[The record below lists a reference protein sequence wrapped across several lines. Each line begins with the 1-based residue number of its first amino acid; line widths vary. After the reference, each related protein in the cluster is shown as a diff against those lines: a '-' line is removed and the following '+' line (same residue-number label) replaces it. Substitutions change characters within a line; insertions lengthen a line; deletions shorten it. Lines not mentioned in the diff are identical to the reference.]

1 MSKVLVISSDA
12 MVGEDLVQYRQTSS
26 YRRLFA
32 GGAQVRQ
39 VRSIYP
45 SLTLPAHV
53 TMMTGMY
60 PEHHGIAS
68 NTLLTPGTVPAP
80 WHWEYGPILC
90 DTVFKAAKQAGRT
103 TAAVFWPVTGSN
115 PDIDYLLADNW
126 PYGPGDTL
134 EKAFRRTGTTPEVL
148 QIVERHKAI
157 YEHCQQKHPERDL
170 FGIRCACD
178 ILRQFRPDL
187 MLLHPANI
195 DAVRHTQGIFGPHIT
210 KAVEELDDWLNA
222 LADAMEEAG
231 VLEETNIFL
240 VSDHGQRNFTRFVS
254 LNVEL
259 ARAGL
264 IRLDGDGKVESWDAW
279 CMTNGMSAL
288 IYLRDPADQGLHDRV
303 YALLQQLQQTGLY
316 GFSRLYTTEEARRE
330 EHLGG
335 DFSFVVETDGYTS
348 FGDWCTGP
356 AARPADQPDYHCG
369 RGDHGYLPT
378 FGPQPILLANGPD
391 IRPGALLEQAR
402 LVDEAPTY
410 ARILGGTLAG
420 TDGRVLEELLR

>member
-26 YRRLFA
+26 YQRLFA
-32 GGAQVRQ
+32 GGAEVRQ

-60 PEHHGIAS
+60 PDRHGITS

-80 WHWEYGPILC
+80 WHWEYDPIRC
-90 DTVFKAAKQAGRT
+90 DTVFKAAKQAGRS
-103 TAAVFWPVTGSN
+103 TASVFWPVTGNN

-126 PYGPGDTL
+126 PCSPHDTM
-134 EKAFRRTGTTPEVL
+134 EQAFARTGTTPAVME
-148 QIVERHKAI
+148 IARRHRAI
-157 YEHCQQKHPERDL
+157 YEHCQQKHPERDI

-178 ILRQFRPDL
+178 ILRQFAPDL

-195 DAVRHTQGIFGPHIT
+195 DAVRHTQGIFGPHVAH
-210 KAVEELDDWLNA
+210 AVEELNGWMNE
-222 LADAMEEAG
+222 LADA
-231 VLEETNIFL
+231 LEDIGMLSQTDIFL
-240 VSDHGQRNFTRFVS
+240 VSDHGQRNFTRYIS

-259 ARAGL
+259 VRAGL
-264 IRLDGDGKVESWDAW
+264 IRLNKDGSVHSWDAW

-288 IYLRDPADQGLHDRV
+288 VYLQNPQDRVLYDQV
-303 YALLQQLQQTGLY
+303 YALLQQLQSTGLY
-316 GFSRLYTTEEARRE
+316 GFSRLFTVEQAQAKHR
-330 EHLGG
+330 LGG

-348 FGDWCTGP
+348 FGDWCSGP
-356 AARPADQPDYHCG
+356 AERPAEQPDYHCA
-369 RGDHGYLPT
+369 RGDHGYLPEY
-378 FGPQPILLANGPD
+378 GPQPILLANGPD
-391 IRPGALLEQAR
+391 IRPGAAIDFAD

-410 ARILGGTLAG
+410 AQLLGGALG
-420 TDGRVLEELLR
+420 HTDGRVLSELLR

>member
-1 MSKVLVISSDA
+1 MSKVLVVSSDA
-12 MVGEDLVQYRQTSS
+12 MVGEDLVRYRQTSS
-26 YRRLFA
+26 YRRIFE

-39 VRSIYP
+39 IRSIYP

-60 PEHHGIAS
+60 PDHHGIVS

-80 WHWEYGPILC
+80 WHWEYGPIRC
-90 DTVFKAAKQAGRT
+90 DTVFKAAKQAGRS
-103 TAAVFWPVTGSN
+103 TAAVFWPVTGCN

-134 EKAFRRTGTTPEVL
+134 EKAFTRTGTCPAVME
-148 QIVERHKAI
+148 IVEQHKSI

-178 ILRQFRPDL
+178 IIRRFQPDL

-195 DAVRHTQGIFGPHIT
+195 DAVRHSQGMFGPHIDQ
-210 KAVEELDDWLNA
+210 AVNELDNWMNELADA
-222 LADAMEEAG
+222 LADSNI
-231 VLEETNIFL
+231 LDQTNVFL
-240 VSDHGQRNFTRFVS
+240 VSDHGQRNFTRYLS

-259 ARAGL
+259 AKAGL
-264 IRLDGDGKVESWDAW
+264 IRLDCEGKVQSWDAW

-288 IYLRDPADQGLHDRV
+288 VYLQDPQDRTLYDRV
-303 YALLQQLQQTGLY
+303 YVLLRQLQATGLY
-316 GFSRLYTTEEARRE
+316 GFSQLYTAEESQKRF
-330 EHLGG
+330 HLGG

-356 AARPADQPDYHCG
+356 VVREAKQPDYHCA
-369 RGDHGYLPT
+369 RGDHGYLPS

-391 IRPGALLEQAR
+391 IRAGAVLEQAN

-410 ARILGGTLAG
+410 AQILGGTLAN
-420 TDGRVLEELLR
+420 TDGRVLSELLR

>member
-1 MSKVLVISSDA
+1 MSKVLVVSSDA
-12 MVGEDLVQYRQTSS
+12 MVGEDLALYRQTSS

-32 GGAQVRQ
+32 GGAEVRQ

-60 PEHHGIAS
+60 PDRHGIVS

-80 WHWEYGPILC
+80 WHWEYGPIRC

-126 PYGPGDTL
+126 PYSPGDTL
-134 EKAFRRTGTTPEVL
+134 EKAFCRTGATPAVM
-148 QIVERHKAI
+148 QIVARHKSI
-157 YEHCQQKHPERDL
+157 YEHCQQKHPERDR

-178 ILRQFRPDL
+178 FIRQFQPDL

-195 DAVRHTQGIFGPHIT
+195 DAVRHTQGMFGPHIGR
-210 KAVEELDDWLNA
+210 AVQELDDWMNE
-222 LADAMEEAG
+222 LADALDDAG
-231 VLEETNIFL
+231 VREQTNVFL
-240 VSDHGQRNFTRFVS
+240 VSDHGQRNFTRYLS

-264 IRLDGDGKVESWDAW
+264 IRLDGDGKVQSWDAW

-288 IYLRDPADQGLHDRV
+288 IYLRDPQDTALYGRV
-303 YALLQQLQQTGLY
+303 YALLQQLQASGLY
-316 GFSRLYTTEEARRE
+316 GFSHLYTAEQAQKAHR
-330 EHLGG
+330 LGG
-335 DFSFVVETDGYTS
+335 DFAFVVETDGYTS

-356 AARPADQPDYHCG
+356 AVRAAEQPDYHCA
-369 RGDHGYLPT
+369 RGDHGYLPDY
-378 FGPQPILLANGPD
+378 GPQPILLAHGPD
-391 IRPGALLEQAR
+391 IRPGAVLEQAR

-410 ARILGGTLAG
+410 AQILGGTLAG
-420 TDGRVLEELLR
+420 TDGHVLEELLR